1 MIPVFIPS
9 QLLLAVSACERPVT
23 PSSTFSMLP
32 SVTSFIRASDNQ
44 VCKTILA
51 HAQQRAAVSG
61 EELEGEKMQID
72 GGTPEEEQDDTS
84 LCLFEIED
92 AEVSERK
99 TVQFQVLS
107 SGRAEA

>member
-1 MIPVFIPS
+1 
-9 QLLLAVSACERPVT
+9 
-23 PSSTFSMLP
+23 MLP

-51 HAQQRAAVSG
+51 HAQQRAAVSA

-72 GGTPEEEQDDTS
+72 GGTPEEEQDDSS

-92 AEVSERK
+92 AEVSPRK
-99 TVQFQVLS
+99 TVQSHVLPN
-107 SGRAEA
+107 GRAEASCDCGIHLFNAVF